1 MVKSK
6 NRREFLYILGK
17 ELIYP
22 LVVQRRKSSNLNK
35 YTLSLKKCI
44 IYNLPKESGLV
55 LPRISS
61 TESTSIIPTLTFNQ
75 AISSDND
82 EVTPI
87 LLALESTTILPT
99 LPSITSISMP
109 TITNLD
115 TLSVYLK
122 YIQTRLVY

>member
-6 NRREFLYILGK
+6 NRREFLNILGK

-22 LVVQRRKSSNLNK
+22 LVVQRRKSSNFNK
-35 YTLSLKKCI
+35 YTFSLKKCI
-44 IYNLPKESGLV
+44 IDNLPKESGLV

-61 TESTSIIPTLTFNQ
+61 TESTSIIPTLTVNQ